1 MAELTTYA
9 RPYAKAAFQYAL
21 DAKDLAGWSKQLAT
35 VAAASRYGVMQK
47 KITTPS
53 LSAQQQAQLL
63 IDACG
68 DELQS
73 PVRNFIVLLAQNK
86 RLLLL
91 PEIYELFDA
100 FKTAQEQA
108 VDVELTTALP
118 LDDANQAALAEAL
131 NSKLARK
138 VNIQTVVDQ
147 HLLAGV
153 IIKAGDLVI
162 DGSMRGRLEK
172 LAKAFNS

>member
-1 MAELTTYA
+1 VAELTTLA

-21 DAKDLAGWSKQLAT
+21 EAKDLAGWGKQLAT
-35 VAAASRYGVMQK
+35 LAAVSRYGVMQK
-47 KITTPS
+47 KIALPS

-68 DELQS
+68 DELTA

-91 PEIYELFDA
+91 PEIYQLFDA
-100 FKTAQEQA
+100 LKTAQEQA
-108 VDVELTTALP
+108 VDVELTTAIA
-118 LDDANQAALAEAL
+118 LDDASQAKLAEAL
-131 NSKLARK
+131 STKLARK
-138 VNIQTVVDQ
+138 VNVQTVVDQ
-147 HLLAGV
+147 QLLAGV

-172 LAKAFNS
+172 LAKAINS

>member
-1 MAELTTYA
+1 MAELTTLA

-21 DAKDLAGWSKQLAT
+21 EAKDLAGWDKQLAT

-47 KITTPS
+47 MIATPS
-53 LSAQQQAQLL
+53 LSAQQQAQVLV
-63 IDACG
+63 DACG
-68 DELQS
+68 EALSS

-86 RLLLL
+86 RLVLL
-91 PEIYELFDA
+91 PEIYQLFDA
-100 FKTAQEQA
+100 LKTAQEQA
-108 VDVELTTALP
+108 VDVELTTAVA
-118 LDDANQAALAEAL
+118 LDDASRDNLAAALGKRL
-131 NSKLARK
+131 DRK

-147 HLLAGV
+147 RLLAGV

-172 LAKAFNS
+172 LAKAINS

>member
-1 MAELTTYA
+1 VAELTTLA

-21 DAKDLAGWSKQLAT
+21 EAKDLAGWDAQLAT
-35 VAAASRYGVMQK
+35 AAAASRYGVMQK

-68 DELQS
+68 DELS
-73 PVRNFIVLLAQNK
+73 APVRNFIVLLAQNK

-91 PEIYELFDA
+91 PEIYQLFDA
-100 FKTAQEQA
+100 LKTAQEQA
-108 VDVELTTALP
+108 VDVELTTAIA
-118 LDDANQAALAEAL
+118 LDDASQANLAQALS
-131 NSKLARK
+131 NKLARK
-138 VNIQTVVDQ
+138 VNVQTVVDQ

-172 LAKAFNS
+172 LAKAINS

>member
-1 MAELTTYA
+1 MAELTTLA

-21 DAKDLAGWSKQLAT
+21 EAKDLAGWGKQLAT
-35 VAAASRYGVMQK
+35 LAAASRYGAMQK
-47 KITTPS
+47 KIASPS

-68 DELQS
+68 DELTA

-91 PEIYELFDA
+91 PEIYQLFDA
-100 FKTAQEQA
+100 LKTAQEQA
-108 VDVELTTALP
+108 VDVELTTAIA
-118 LDDANQAALAEAL
+118 LDDASQAKLAEAL
-131 NSKLARK
+131 STKLARK
-138 VNIQTVVDQ
+138 VNVQTVVDQ
-147 HLLAGV
+147 QLLAGV

-172 LAKAFNS
+172 LAKAINS

>member
-1 MAELTTYA
+1 VAELTTLA

-21 DAKDLAGWSKQLAT
+21 DAKDLAGWGKQLAT
-35 VAAASRYGVMQK
+35 VAASSRYGVMQK
-47 KITTPS
+47 KIATPS

-68 DELQS
+68 DELSSQ
-73 PVRNFIVLLAQNK
+73 VKNFIVLLAQNK
-86 RLLLL
+86 RLALL
-91 PEIYELFDA
+91 PEIYQLFDA
-100 FKTAQEQA
+100 LKTAQEQA
-108 VDVELTTALP
+108 VDVELTTAIA
-118 LDDANQAALAEAL
+118 LDDASRDNLAAALAKRL
-131 NSKLARK
+131 DRK

-172 LAKAFNS
+172 LAKAINS

>member
-1 MAELTTYA
+1 MAELTTLA

-21 DAKDLAGWSKQLAT
+21 EAKDLAGWSKQLAT
-35 VAAASRYGVMQK
+35 VAAASRYGVMQS
-47 KITTPS
+47 KIATPS

-63 IDACG
+63 IDVCG
-68 DELQS
+68 KELS
-73 PVRNFIVLLAQNK
+73 SSVHNFIVLLAQNK

-91 PEIYELFDA
+91 PQIYQMFDEL
-100 FKTAQEQA
+100 KTAAEQA
-108 VDVELTTALP
+108 VDVELTTAIA
-118 LDDANQAALAEAL
+118 LDDESQTNLAKAL
-131 NSKLARK
+131 STKLARK
-138 VNIQTVVDQ
+138 VNVQTVVDQ

-172 LAKAFNS
+172 LAKAINS

>member
-1 MAELTTYA
+1 VAELTTYA

-35 VAAASRYGVMQK
+35 VAAASRYGVMHK

>member
-1 MAELTTYA
+1 MAELTTLA

-21 DAKDLAGWSKQLAT
+21 EAKDLAGWGKQLAT
-35 VAAASRYGVMQK
+35 LAAASRYGAMQK
-47 KITTPS
+47 AIASPS

-68 DELQS
+68 DELTA

-86 RLLLL
+86 RLSLL
-91 PEIYELFDA
+91 PEIYQLFDA
-100 FKTAQEQA
+100 LKTAQEQA
-108 VDVELTTALP
+108 VDVELTTAIA
-118 LDDANQAALAEAL
+118 LDDASQAKLAEAL
-131 NSKLARK
+131 STKLARK
-138 VNIQTVVDQ
+138 VNVQTVVDQ
-147 HLLAGV
+147 QLLAGV

-172 LAKAFNS
+172 LAKAINS

>member
-1 MAELTTYA
+1 MAELITLA

-21 DAKDLAGWSKQLAT
+21 EAKDLAGWGKQLNIA
-35 VAAASRYGVMQK
+35 AAASRYGVMQK
-47 KITTPS
+47 KIAAPS

-68 DELQS
+68 DELS
-73 PVRNFIVLLAQNK
+73 SSVRNFIVLLAQNK

-91 PEIYELFDA
+91 PEIFQLFDA
-100 FKTAQEQA
+100 LKTSAEQA
-108 VDVELTTALP
+108 VDVELTTAIA
-118 LDDANQAALAEAL
+118 LDEASQTNLAQAL
-131 NSKLARK
+131 STKLARK
-138 VNIQTVVDQ
+138 VNVQTIVDQ

-172 LAKAFNS
+172 LAKAINS

>member
-1 MAELTTYA
+1 MAELTTLA

-21 DAKDLAGWSKQLAT
+21 EAKDLAGWSKQLAT
-35 VAAASRYGVMQK
+35 VAGASRYGIMHK
-47 KITTPS
+47 MIASPS

-68 DELQS
+68 EELS
-73 PVRNFIVLLAQNK
+73 PSVRNFIVLLARNK

-91 PEIYELFDA
+91 PEIVVFYDA
-100 FKTAQEQA
+100 LKTAQEQA
-108 VDVELTTALP
+108 VDVELTTAIA
-118 LDDANQAALAEAL
+118 LDDASQANLVQALS
-131 NSKLARK
+131 SKLARK
-138 VNIQTVVDQ
+138 VNVQTVVDQ

-172 LAKAFNS
+172 LAKAINS

>member
-1 MAELTTYA
+1 MAELTTLA

-21 DAKDLAGWSKQLAT
+21 EAQDLVGWQEQLKT
-35 VAAASRYGVMQK
+35 VAGASRYGVMQK
-47 KITTPS
+47 KISTPS

-68 DELQS
+68 DELS
-73 PVRNFIVLLAQNK
+73 APVRNFIVLLAKNK

-91 PEIYELFDA
+91 PEIFQLFDA
-100 FKTAQEQA
+100 LKTAQEKA
-108 VDVELTTALP
+108 VDVELVTAQP
-118 LDDANQAALAEAL
+118 LDDASRTNLSEAL
-131 NSKLARK
+131 GKKLARK
-138 VNIQTVVDQ
+138 INIQTIVDQ
-147 HLLAGV
+147 QLLAGV

>member
-1 MAELTTYA
+1 MAELTTLA
-9 RPYAKAAFQYAL
+9 RPYAKAAFQYAA

-35 VAAASRYGVMQK
+35 VAAASRYGVMYK
-47 KITTPS
+47 SISTPS

-68 DELQS
+68 DELS
-73 PVRNFIVLLAQNK
+73 PSVRNFIVLLAQNK

-91 PEIYELFDA
+91 PEIYQLFEA
-100 FKTAQEQA
+100 LKNAQEQT

-118 LDDANQAALAEAL
+118 LDEASQTNLAQALS
-131 NSKLARK
+131 SKLARK
-138 VNIQTVVDQ
+138 VNVQTVVDQ

-172 LAKAFNS
+172 LAKAINS

>member
-9 RPYAKAAFQYAL
+9 RPYAKAAFEYAL

-35 VAAASRYGVMQK
+35 VAAASRYGVMLK

-108 VDVELTTALP
+108 VDVELTTAIP

-131 NSKLARK
+131 TSKLARK

>member
-1 MAELTTYA
+1 VAELTTLA

-21 DAKDLAGWSKQLAT
+21 EAQDLAGWRDQLKT
-35 VAAASRYGVMQK
+35 VASASRYGVMQK
-47 KITTPS
+47 KISTPS

-68 DELQS
+68 DELSS
-73 PVRNFIVLLAQNK
+73 PVRNFIVLLAKNK

-91 PEIYELFDA
+91 PEIFQLFDA
-100 FKTAQEQA
+100 LKTAQEKA
-108 VDVELTTALP
+108 VDVELVTAQP
-118 LDDANQAALAEAL
+118 LDDASRTSLSEAL
-131 NSKLARK
+131 GKKLARK
-138 VNIQTVVDQ
+138 INIQTIVDQ